1 MAGSSLSAGSF
12 GASWAGG
19 SGFWWTGWGAQCWG
33 KSSKPSSDAGGG
45 ESAGFALSFP
55 WEAEVVDEVSGEAE
69 LGVGGEGGRSSCSG
83 VRSAGVVQ
91 PRVFLRNSEGVFDVE
106 AAQVA
111 PPAGVEVE
119 AGSGGPQ
126 PQGLLGRAGGF
137 GQVFHLDPDQGAGHD
152 GRDVVLGPVSPAA
165 ESWVQPVPGRDHD
178 GAVAEVGS
186 GRLDV
191 GGGPGVGIGLAR
203 AA

>member
-1 MAGSSLSAGSF
+1 
-12 GASWAGG
+12 
-19 SGFWWTGWGAQCWG
+19 
-33 KSSKPSSDAGGG
+33 
-45 ESAGFALSFP
+45 
-55 WEAEVVDEVSGEAE
+55 
-69 LGVGGEGGRSSCSG
+69 
-83 VRSAGVVQ
+83 
-91 PRVFLRNSEGVFDVE
+91 VFDVE

-137 GQVFHLDPDQGAGHD
+137 GQVFDLDPDQGAGHD

-165 ESWVQPVPGRDHD
+165 ESWVQPVPGRDLD

-191 GGGPGVGIGLAR
+191 GGGPGVGIGEPEPVAVASGPPDR
-203 AA
+203 AGRRWRGVGVEVMTRSSRIRTTMSAATSLRVSVSAIAS